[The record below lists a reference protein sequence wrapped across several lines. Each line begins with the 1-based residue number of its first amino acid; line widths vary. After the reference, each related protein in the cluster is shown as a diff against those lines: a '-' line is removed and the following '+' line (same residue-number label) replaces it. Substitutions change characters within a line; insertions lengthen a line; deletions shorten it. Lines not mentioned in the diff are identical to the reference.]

1 MHAVILVGGR
11 GTRLRPLTDTVP
23 KPMLPIGNQPM
34 IQCLVERI
42 ARHGVTEVTLAL
54 GFRPEP
60 FAEAFPNGRCGNVTV
75 HYAVEPRPLDT
86 AGAIAFAARF
96 SAITERFVVI
106 NGDVICEVDLSDLV
120 ATHDR
125 SHQAFGAEVTLHLT
139 PVEDP
144 SAFGVVE
151 MADSGQVRRFL
162 EKPPVGV
169 TDSNV
174 ISGGTY
180 VCEPGL
186 IDRIPIDT
194 VMSVER
200 EIFPVLVDEGKLF
213 AVATDDYWLDTGRP
227 DLYLQAN
234 TDLFAG
240 RRNQPYV
247 AVASGAMVA
256 DSAMVVASMIASGVT
271 VGDRT
276 VIRDSV
282 LLAGAHIGDG
292 AVIERSIVMGVVGEG
307 AMLVDCV
314 VGAEGRV
321 AAHSDLVSVRC
332 PEPQ

>member
-11 GTRLRPLTDTVP
+11 GTRLRPLTDSVP
-23 KPMLPIGNQPM
+23 KPMLPIGNMAM
-34 IQCLVERI
+34 IRCLVERI
-42 ARHGVTEVTLAL
+42 SSHGVTEVTLAL

-60 FAEAFPNGRCGNVTV
+60 FADAFPEGRCGDVLV

-96 SAITERFVVI
+96 SGITERFVVI
-106 NGDVICEVDLSDLV
+106 NGDVICEVDLAELV
-120 ATHDR
+120 EQHDR
-125 SHQAFGAEVTLHLT
+125 CGAEVTLHLT

-151 MADSGQVRRFL
+151 ITESGQVRRFL
-162 EKPPVGV
+162 EKPPAGM
-169 TDSNV
+169 TDSNL

-180 VCEPGL
+180 VCEASL
-186 IDRIPIDT
+186 LDRIPVDT

-200 EIFPVLVDEGKLF
+200 EIFPQLVEEGSLY
-213 AVATDDYWLDTGRP
+213 AVATEDYWLDTGRP

-234 TDLFAG
+234 LDLLAG
-240 RRNQPYV
+240 RRSQPFH
-247 AVASGAMVA
+247 AVANGAMVA
-256 DSAMVVASMIASGVT
+256 DSASVANSMIASDVV
-271 VGDRT
+271 VGDRC

-282 LLAGAHIGDG
+282 LLAGARIAPG
-292 AVIERSIVMGVVGEG
+292 AVVERSIVMGEVGEG

-314 VGAEGRV
+314 VGAEGV
-321 AAHSDLVSVRC
+321 VPAHSDLASVRC

>member
-42 ARHGVTEVTLAL
+42 ARFGVTEVTLAL

-60 FAEAFPNGRCGNVTV
+60 FAAAFPDGRCGEVSV

-96 SAITERFVVI
+96 SGISERFVVI
-106 NGDVICEVDLSDLV
+106 NGDVICEVDLSEIV
-120 ATHDR
+120 AIHDR
-125 SHQAFGAEVTLHLT
+125 SHQTSGAEVTLHLT

-151 MADSGQVRRFL
+151 IEDSGRVRRFL
-162 EKPPVGV
+162 EKPPAGV
-169 TDSNV
+169 TDSNL

-180 VCEPGL
+180 VCEPSL
-186 IDRIPIDT
+186 IERIPEDT

-200 EIFPVLVDEGKLF
+200 EIFPVLVEQGRLF
-213 AVATDDYWLDTGRP
+213 AVATQDYWLDTGRP
-227 DLYLQAN
+227 DLYLKAN
-234 TDLFAG
+234 TDLLAG
-240 RRNQPYV
+240 LRTQPFV
-247 AVASGAMVA
+247 AVVAGAMVA
-256 DSAMVVASMIASGVT
+256 DSATVSGSMIAADVT
-271 VGDRT
+271 VGDRA

-282 LLAGAHIGDG
+282 LLAGARIDDG
-292 AVIERSIVMGVVGEG
+292 AVIERSIVMGEVGEG

-314 VGAEGRV
+314 VGAEGYV
-321 AAHSDLVSVRC
+321 APHSDLVSVRC
-332 PEPQ
+332 PDPQ

>member
-60 FAEAFPNGRCGNVTV
+60 FADAFPEGRCGDVTI

-96 SAITERFVVI
+96 SGISERFVVI
-106 NGDVICEVDLSDLV
+106 NGDVICELNLSELV
-120 ATHDR
+120 EIHDR
-125 SHQAFGAEVTLHLT
+125 SHQTSGAEVTLHLT

-151 MADSGQVRRFL
+151 IEESGRVRRFL
-162 EKPPVGV
+162 EKPPAGM
-169 TDSNV
+169 TDSNL

-180 VCEPGL
+180 VCEPDL
-186 IDRIPIDT
+186 IDRIPVDT

-200 EIFPVLVDEGKLF
+200 EIFPVLVEQGRLF
-213 AVATDDYWLDTGRP
+213 AVATEDYWLDTGRP
-227 DLYLQAN
+227 DLYLKAN
-234 TDLFAG
+234 TDLLAG
-240 RRNQPYV
+240 LRSQPFV
-247 AVASGAMVA
+247 ALAPGAIVA
-256 DSAMVVASMIASGVT
+256 DSATISGSMIAHDVT
-271 VGDRT
+271 VGDRA

-282 LLAGAHIGDG
+282 LLAGARIDPG
-292 AVIERSIVMGVVGEG
+292 AMIERSIVMGTVGEG
-307 AMLVDCV
+307 STLIDCV
-314 VGAEGRV
+314 VGAQGSV
-321 AAHSDLVSVRC
+321 APHSDLVSVRC
-332 PEPQ
+332 PDPQ

>member
-60 FAEAFPNGRCGNVTV
+60 FADAFPDGRCGDVTI

-96 SAITERFVVI
+96 SGISERFVVI
-106 NGDVICEVDLSDLV
+106 NGDVICELNLSEIV
-120 ATHDR
+120 TIHDR
-125 SHQAFGAEVTLHLT
+125 SHQTSGAEVTLHLT

-151 MADSGQVRRFL
+151 IEESGRVRRFL
-162 EKPPVGV
+162 EKPPAGM
-169 TDSNV
+169 TDSNL

-180 VCEPGL
+180 VCEPDL
-186 IDRIPIDT
+186 IDRIPVDT

-200 EIFPVLVDEGKLF
+200 EIFPVLVEQGRLF
-213 AVATDDYWLDTGRP
+213 AVATEDYWLDTGRP
-227 DLYLQAN
+227 DLYLKAN
-234 TDLFAG
+234 TDLLAG
-240 RRNQPYV
+240 LRTQPFV
-247 AVASGAMVA
+247 ALAPGAIVA
-256 DSAMVVASMIASGVT
+256 DSATISGSMIAHDVT
-271 VGDRT
+271 VGDRA

-282 LLAGAHIGDG
+282 LLAGARIDQG
-292 AVIERSIVMGVVGEG
+292 AIIERSIVMGTVGEG
-307 AMLVDCV
+307 STLIDCV
-314 VGAEGRV
+314 VGAQGSV
-321 AAHSDLVSVRC
+321 APHSDLVSARC
-332 PEPQ
+332 PDPQ